1 MRGCAPVRAGGLDGE
16 LSSTMSVDIRGVA
29 LGFDLPPRYEA
40 KKQVGKGAFGV
51 LISAHDRE
59 EGVQV
64 AIKKVQLGGAM
75 GWDRHEAK
83 SLIRELKLLQHFDHE
98 NIMRLRDLLVP
109 SGGTPRITGESSAD
123 GAPPF
128 SEIYMVQDLMAT
140 DLHYIIQSA
149 ARGKQRMT
157 EDHIQ
162 YFTYQLLRGL
172 KAIHSAKVL
181 HRDLKPSNLLVNK
194 DCELRICD
202 FGLARGVDFD
212 PAQCAQLTEYVVT
225 RWYRAPELLTG
236 NEKYGPAIDMWSV
249 GCILAEMLSALQPG
263 NVGDKA
269 ALFPGNDVLA
279 SLKLIIATLGAPSDL
294 SFIHNAKA
302 VQYIQAL
309 SRSMPAP
316 APLAARYPDAPPA
329 AIDLLQRLLEFEP
342 SRRPSADEALNHP
355 LLSSLHG
362 LNAEPLAHTFDFA
375 FEAVSDSEL
384 RDIMNEEVKRFHPE
398 VPSTPSP
405 HALHAPPS
413 APPTPGSALAQSSP
427 EASSSEL
434 TSETATTNPF
444 ENKRVNNKRGHEKI
458 AASPK

>member
-1 MRGCAPVRAGGLDGE
+1 VEPRVVLFLAPSAPSVPG
-16 LSSTMSVDIRGVA
+16 MSVDVRGIA

-59 EGVQV
+59 EAMTV
-64 AIKKVQLGGAM
+64 AIKKVCLGGAM

-83 SLIRELKLLQHFDHE
+83 SLLRELKLLQHFDHE

-109 SGGTPRITGESSAD
+109 ASLTPWATSTGGPAAS
-123 GAPPF
+123 F
-128 SEIYMVQDLMAT
+128 SEVYMVQDLMAT

-149 ARGKQRMT
+149 ARGKQSIT

-181 HRDLKPSNLLVNK
+181 HRDLKPSNLLINK
-194 DCELRICD
+194 DCELRIAD

-236 NEKYGPAIDMWSV
+236 NERYGPAIDMWSV
-249 GCILAEMLSALQPG
+249 GCILGEMLSALEPG

-279 SLKLIIATLGAPSDL
+279 SLKLIVGALGVPADL

-302 VQYIQAL
+302 VAYIQAL
-309 SRSMPAP
+309 SRTMP
-316 APLAARYPDAPPA
+316 PPA
-329 AIDLLQRLLEFEP
+329 ALETRFPEAPPLALDLLKRLLRFDP
-342 SRRPSADEALNHP
+342 SGRPSAQDALAHP
-355 LLSSLHG
+355 LLASLHT
-362 LNAEPLAHTFDFA
+362 LNQEPLATPFDFA
-375 FEAVSDSEL
+375 FEAASDSEL
-384 RDIMNEEVKRFHPE
+384 RELLQEEVKRFQPE
-398 VPSTPSP
+398 VPTTPSP
-405 HALHAPPS
+405 PVPHAPP
-413 APPTPGSALAQSSP
+413 APGTPGSALDTPGSADTSSA
-427 EASSSEL
+427 EANPFDG
-434 TSETATTNPF
+434 NPF
-444 ENKRVNNKRGHEKI
+444 EEEARRRASHKRGRDKI
-458 AASPK
+458 AQSPS